1 MCESD
6 LEFIQLVFNN
16 TVYLI
21 FLIKD
26 KQPLISQSD
35 TVEQLGA
42 EIQGLLDNLT
52 KVRIF
57 LCQHFILQNI
67 ALGFPYFGLFKK
79 GLGKFT
85 TAYK

>member
-1 MCESD
+1 MCESA

-67 ALGFPYFGLFKK
+67 ALGGSKRVWVNSPLLINKN
-79 GLGKFT
+79 
-85 TAYK
+85 